1 MLNKLTKDTYY
12 RDGCAVAHSK
22 TPINTGVSKDL
33 PRNQAKKTE
42 APQVAV
48 KFFGKADK
56 HRDFRPATAQPLLIY
71 IYVKGILTIRKD

>member
-1 MLNKLTKDTYY
+1 MLNKLTKYTYY

-22 TPINTGVSKDL
+22 TLINTGVSKDL

-48 KFFGKADK
+48 KFFGNADK
-56 HRDFRPATAQPLLIY
+56 QWASAMLGLVSTGNIEVTWR
-71 IYVKGILTIRKD
+71 